1 MSQVVFVLTLRFD
14 VYEMTKFVG
23 DQPIVSTLFPDWRVA
38 ADAILRAGRSA
49 LAKVNRRLI
58 CYFLQRNSGIAAVST
73 VYCDG
78 NTELVGGHFQCWGLL
93 YGSENR
99 ITRAS

>member
-49 LAKVNRRLI
+49 LAKIIGQIDPNLGHQLS
-58 CYFLQRNSGIAAVST
+58 CDGLDAVSGGII
-73 VYCDG
+73 VDG
-78 NTELVGGHFQCWGLL
+78 DHHTAPAPIQSWV
-93 YGSENR
+93 
-99 ITRAS
+99 